1 LVFTSSGIGFL
12 ASGPGRY
19 GSVRPAPAE
28 IQRTTDQGKT
38 WATVWRRMGYSITW
52 VGMAGG
58 AVVAAGLSGDGQRPF
73 MLERTTSGAPWHL
86 VGVSVSNAAVPPV
99 VQRGQVASA
108 IASLWGSYQFHFL
121 NRSVGF
127 AAPDPMVGQSFLSGV
142 LLRTTDGGRDWA
154 PVRLPGGTPTGGLAF
169 LDAKRGFATGA
180 VNGTDRS
187 KSCPLD
193 QLWATSDGGS
203 SWRAVPGTCTG
214 YQLTTLDFPNATT
227 GFAGGGQYLKYSGYG
242 QELGI
247 MRTTDGGRRWTWVYR
262 ASVPGAIALDINP
275 FGEVAFFDSSDGLAL
290 DGGQTTG
297 GDGPVGGHLWRTSD
311 GGRHWVQLNVTGL
324 RLVLDGPDGAWLVG
338 GQIGEGGDVLLRSLD
353 RGRSWAPVGNPGYVK
368 INALAGYGSRLWVST
383 EAGSFSSYDGG
394 HHWSLPPPAM
404 QDAEGSTWPV
414 TPVELAAGGTVL
426 VGPGWAG
433 DDSYWLSGDGGRSG
447 KLRKLPET
455 ASAGVAA
462 LVFDSPTQGMA
473 VEGGGSC
480 SQPATVLATDDAGAT
495 WQVEGSLGVTVSGLA
510 VGPSLA
516 VVTGWSC
523 GGNVIAISTDLGK
536 TWSDETTG
544 NPCGPVSVYA
554 LTVAMFCANLMP
566 GGQYVLHSRDGGHR
580 WVTAGSNPPSAGY
593 SSVGS
598 VVVTGASSLWA
609 SGPAERC
616 GGAQMEAPIGQSYG
630 CCSLWSL
637 DPISGL
643 GTNTTARTT
652 ISICKRERGFS
663 GLATPE
669 RRRGAH
675 RHRVEDATY

>member
-1 LVFTSSGIGFL
+1 MVFTSSGIGFL

-142 LLRTTDGGRDWA
+142 LLRTPDGGRSWA
-154 PVRLPGGTPTGGLAF
+154 LVRLPGGTPTGGLAF

-566 GGQYVLHSRDGGHR
+566 GGQYVLLSRDGVHR

-609 SGPAERC
+609 SGPPEALWQSSD
-616 GGAQMEAPIGQSYG
+616 GGAHWAVVRLLLP
-630 CCSLWSL
+630 LV
-637 DPISGL
+637 P
-643 GTNTTARTT
+643 
-652 ISICKRERGFS
+652 
-663 GLATPE
+663 
-669 RRRGAH
+669 
-675 RHRVEDATY
+675 